1 MINTSLELHLAK
13 LESVIELAHLLGHQS
28 DFEEV
33 LRVVAEKAS
42 LLVRADSALVMMINP
57 KTRDTVKTV
66 YAERSTPDAEHH
78 FVHTSLAGWVVL
90 HDSSL
95 LSPQI
100 RSDGRFRKD
109 LFDSMKLKSAL
120 CVPFRAENV
129 IIGTLLLL
137 NGEDATAFTESDLS
151 LAENISAIASPFLH
165 RTQAIAEYFTAPLP
179 KQALRSKY
187 AALGLLGKSKEF
199 LDLLLAVEA
208 AARCDVRV
216 LLEGESGTGKEL
228 VARAVHTLSSRCQS
242 NFVAIDCGAI
252 QPNLVESELF
262 GHVKGAFTGAL
273 TDRKGL
279 LEEANGGT
287 LFMDEVSNLPSD
299 MQSKLLRVLQ
309 DQEIRPVGSNHA
321 RKIDVRL
328 ISASSSSLR
337 HLVAEKKFRED
348 LYYRLNVYP
357 IVVPSL
363 NQRAE
368 DIPMLVDHFL
378 DECSRQQKKEIDGVH
393 EEVLDFLKRRH
404 WPGNVRELRNI
415 VERLVTLAAPRQK
428 IIDRKVLPPDLQK
441 QMKKLERTREDVHIT
456 RSLTE
461 SLAEYEEQLIRKAL
475 DGCSWNQSR
484 VARMLHISEHT
495 LRYKMT
501 KLEIERPA

>member
-1 MINTSLELHLAK
+1 LELHLAK

-120 CVPFRAENV
+120 CVPFQAEKV

-287 LFMDEVSNLPSD
+287 LFMDEVSNLQRYAIKAAARPAGPGNPSSWKQPCPED
-299 MQSKLLRVLQ
+299 RRATHFGFKLF
-309 DQEIRPVGSNHA
+309 A
-321 RKIDVRL
+321 
-328 ISASSSSLR
+328 SASR
-337 HLVAEKKFRED
+337 
-348 LYYRLNVYP
+348 
-357 IVVPSL
+357 
-363 NQRAE
+363 
-368 DIPMLVDHFL
+368 
-378 DECSRQQKKEIDGVH
+378 G
-393 EEVLDFLKRRH
+393 
-404 WPGNVRELRNI
+404 
-415 VERLVTLAAPRQK
+415 
-428 IIDRKVLPPDLQK
+428 
-441 QMKKLERTREDVHIT
+441 
-456 RSLTE
+456 
-461 SLAEYEEQLIRKAL
+461 
-475 DGCSWNQSR
+475 
-484 VARMLHISEHT
+484 
-495 LRYKMT
+495 
-501 KLEIERPA
+501 